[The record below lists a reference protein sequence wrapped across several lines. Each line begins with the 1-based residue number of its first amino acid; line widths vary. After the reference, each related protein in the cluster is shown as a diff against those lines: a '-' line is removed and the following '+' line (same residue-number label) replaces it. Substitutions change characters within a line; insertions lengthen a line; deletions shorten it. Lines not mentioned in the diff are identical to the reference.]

1 VSDTEETVDELPSPG
16 WQAIDDA
23 LARVYGDQQPRH
35 VGYQPPAA
43 FSHNLQGCSAY
54 RAEDHWH
61 FVSYGLSEL
70 YVPAPDDDPEYSG
83 WGFELT
89 IRVAGGGDA
98 APEWPFTM
106 VNEIAK
112 YVRSKG
118 VVLVA
123 GERIGLGSPVTGF
136 PHLADAPETG
146 LTVFALTVDPV
157 LGEIETPNGRVQ
169 FLQLVGVTEQ
179 EKQEM
184 LTSGTARVLA
194 SLAAGNPLLV
204 TDPARA

>member
-23 LARVYGDQQPRH
+23 LVRLYGDQEPRH

-43 FSHNLQGCSAY
+43 LSHNLQGCSAY
-54 RAEDHWH
+54 RAADHWH

-70 YVPAPDDDPEYSG
+70 YVPGPDDDPEYSG

-89 IRVAGGGDA
+89 IRVPGDGA
-98 APEWPFTM
+98 QAPVWPFTM

-112 YVRSKG
+112 YVNSKG

-136 PHLADAPETG
+136 PHLADAPATG
-146 LTVFALTVDPV
+146 LTVFAITVDPE
-157 LGEIETPNGRVQ
+157 LGEIETPNGRVV

-179 EKQEM
+179 EKQAM
-184 LTSGTARVLA
+184 LTSSTAEVLG
-194 SLAAGNPLLV
+194 SLAAVHPLLV